1 MKIPKSF
8 LKKTRVALID
18 FPLGGA
24 FGIFHFKSNNKIIK
38 ELWQSINSPKCP
50 SCKKGVLLASNES
63 DLITSFKNKN
73 DVTKLFCCT
82 QCDYEISCPPH
93 ELNKK
98 VYEHIS
104 FENNLSLSE
113 DEYDNEIQGKVKAL
127 KWSSRFFFICAINF
141 FGFAMY
147 KLAFDGSLL
156 TVLNTAALSLPL
168 FASGI
173 VRSYRCYQLKS
184 KKFFIPGSFFEWLK
198 HGKWF
203 I

>member
-8 LKKTRVALID
+8 LKKTRVVLID

-50 SCKKGVLLASNES
+50 SCKKGVLLASNEIDS
-63 DLITSFKNKN
+63 TLNLKKKNEAIKI
-73 DVTKLFCCT
+73 FSCT
-82 QCDYEISCPPH
+82 QCDFEILCSAN
-93 ELNKK
+93 ELSKK
-98 VYEHIS
+98 VYEHHS
-104 FENNLSLSE
+104 YENNLSLTN
-113 DEYDNEIQGKVKAL
+113 DNYDKGIQSKVKAL
-127 KWSSRFFFICAINF
+127 KWSSRFFYVCAINF
-141 FGFAMY
+141 FVFSMY
-147 KLAFDGSLL
+147 KLASDGSLL

-184 KKFFIPGSFFEWLK
+184 KKFFIPGSFFQWLK
-198 HGKWF
+198 HGRWL